1 MDSHFLSQDVFY
13 HPLGQPVG
21 PTSDSQMIQ
30 SADTQ
35 QQSQPGSESYATEV
49 MQQSTS
55 PVLELNGRDMTYTQ
69 LHETLFGK

>member
-13 HPLGQPVG
+13 HPLGHPVG

-35 QQSQPGSESYATEV
+35 QQSQPDIESNATVV

-55 PVLELNGRDMTYTQ
+55 PVLELNVGDMSYTQ